1 MATTECYVS
10 SIASPDC
17 GVYRGILPV
26 VQLLASEYDLQVAA
40 GQHHLLDIAAFSGLL
55 DMFVYLWG
63 VVGPRGMSSFAAEWS
78 VENGHLT
85 MVQYLVQNSLAVFDV
100 RAVQVAAHWGHTELL
115 YFLLDLLISVKFDV
129 VDGSTQAT
137 MTAAV
142 ESKLGLLG
150 LGLAQ
155 IAIAYG
161 SVMFYPR
168 YFGPLET
175 NHPTGL
181 AQSVLMVAALTF
193 PLLAVTAPGKTF
205 MSGFQTIALGLVAS
219 IVGTLAIHVV
229 IIFFG
234 APLFQL
240 RWETLLLAALVSIL
254 SIPAL
259 IMHLPMNDESKYL
272 DW

>member
-1 MATTECYVS
+1 
-10 SIASPDC
+10 
-17 GVYRGILPV
+17 
-26 VQLLASEYDLQVAA
+26 
-40 GQHHLLDIAAFSGLL
+40 
-55 DMFVYLWG
+55 
-63 VVGPRGMSSFAAEWS
+63 
-78 VENGHLT
+78 
-85 MVQYLVQNSLAVFDV
+85 
-100 RAVQVAAHWGHTELL
+100 
-115 YFLLDLLISVKFDV
+115 
-129 VDGSTQAT
+129 

-181 AQSVLMVAALTF
+181 AQSVLVVAALTF
-193 PLLAVTAPGKTF
+193 PLLTVTAPGKTF
-205 MSGFQTIALGLVAS
+205 MSGFQTIALGLAAS

-234 APLFQL
+234 APLFQYSNIY
-240 RWETLLLAALVSIL
+240 RR
-254 SIPAL
+254 
-259 IMHLPMNDESKYL
+259 M
-272 DW
+272 

>member
-1 MATTECYVS
+1 
-10 SIASPDC
+10 
-17 GVYRGILPV
+17 
-26 VQLLASEYDLQVAA
+26 
-40 GQHHLLDIAAFSGLL
+40 
-55 DMFVYLWG
+55 
-63 VVGPRGMSSFAAEWS
+63 
-78 VENGHLT
+78 
-85 MVQYLVQNSLAVFDV
+85 
-100 RAVQVAAHWGHTELL
+100 
-115 YFLLDLLISVKFDV
+115 
-129 VDGSTQAT
+129 

-181 AQSVLMVAALTF
+181 AQSVLVVAALTF
-193 PLLAVTAPGKTF
+193 PLLTVTAPGKTF
-205 MSGFQTIALGLVAS
+205 MSGFQTIALGLAAS

-240 RWETLLLAALVSIL
+240 WWETLLLAALVTIL

-259 IMHLPMNDESKYL
+259 IMHLPMSFSQVIDLLLNARQDMYRSLRDLQAAWTCIGTLVGAYLGTVFIPL
-272 DW
+272 DWDRPWQKWPLPCIYGAVYGHIGGILLSFVITLSGVRLVTSKKD

>member
-1 MATTECYVS
+1 
-10 SIASPDC
+10 
-17 GVYRGILPV
+17 
-26 VQLLASEYDLQVAA
+26 
-40 GQHHLLDIAAFSGLL
+40 
-55 DMFVYLWG
+55 
-63 VVGPRGMSSFAAEWS
+63 
-78 VENGHLT
+78 
-85 MVQYLVQNSLAVFDV
+85 
-100 RAVQVAAHWGHTELL
+100 
-115 YFLLDLLISVKFDV
+115 
-129 VDGSTQAT
+129 

-161 SVMFYPR
+161 SVVFYPR

-181 AQSVLMVAALTF
+181 AQSVLMVAASTF

-205 MSGFQTIALGLVAS
+205 LSGFQTIALGLAAA

-240 RWETLLLAALVSIL
+240 WWETLLLAALVSIL

-259 IMHLPMNDESKYL
+259 IMHLPMSFSQVIYLLLNARYRSLRDVQAAWTCIGTLVGAYLGTIFIPL
-272 DW
+272 DWDRPWQKWPLPCIYSAVYGHIGGILLSFVITLSGVRLVTRKKD